1 MARALDFK
9 DVVGKDIA
17 VFRDTGIWLMD
28 GTADTRAKV
37 RADGG
42 DDAPI
47 GSVYFSNTGGATT
60 APKVYFKIANAGA
73 NADWERNVTAAAD

>member
-9 DVVGKDIA
+9 DVDGKDIA

-28 GTADTRAKV
+28 GEANTRAGV

-47 GSVYFSNTGGATT
+47 GSVYFSNDGGGAL

-73 NADWERNVTAAAD
+73 NTDWERLVTATAD